1 MDFIASNNRI
11 IGIIYSADIFHN
23 IDKKSHQKTILLIST
38 NSSYESKKRLLK
50 VQGSIAFVCGIILI
64 ILSLL

>member
-1 MDFIASNNRI
+1 MDVIASI
-11 IGIIYSADIFHN
+11 IGIIGIIWFADIFHN

-50 VQGSIAFVCGIILI
+50 VQGSIALVCGIILI
-64 ILSLL
+64 ILSLF